1 MWSTI
6 FRTLLATRQSQVIAP
21 ARRVL
26 LQDVA
31 RYSNQRIA
39 VPLRSKKPKSS
50 KPTTQYFVDCRH
62 VRTIG
67 GKGGDGCVSFLRL
80 WCNENAGPD
89 GGDGGNGGH
98 VVLQATQD
106 VKDLNHI
113 TSLLR
118 ADDGEKGAT
127 KDCHGK
133 NANHTVVKVP
143 IGTIVRNPQGKVV
156 GDLSSEGM
164 MFVAARGGAGGKGN
178 HFFKSDLEQAPQVAE
193 FGATGEETAYTLEL
207 RSMAHIGFIGLPN
220 AGKSTLLRAISRAR
234 PKVAAYPFTTLKPHL
249 GMVQYDDYEQ
259 IAVADLPGLIEGSH
273 KNKGLGIQFLKH
285 AERCN
290 ALLFVIDA
298 SADEPWV
305 HYHTLLHE
313 LSMFSEELVTRPRFI
328 IANKVDLPEAER
340 NVELLAL
347 HVDVPVIPISAKMGT
362 NIAEMLHEIRII
374 YETSRTAR
382 EASEATAKEQEEGP
396 R

>member
-1 MWSTI
+1 M
-6 FRTLLATRQSQVIAP
+6 
-21 ARRVL
+21 
-26 LQDVA
+26 
-31 RYSNQRIA
+31 
-39 VPLRSKKPKSS
+39 RSKKPKSS

-340 NVELLAL
+340 NVELLAH

-382 EASEATAKEQEEGP
+382 EASEATAKDQEEGP

>member
-1 MWSTI
+1 MWSSI
-6 FRTLLATRQSQVIAP
+6 LRSFATRQIAP
-21 ARRVL
+21 ANRVL
-26 LQDVA
+26 LLDSA

-50 KPTTQYFVDCRH
+50 KPTTQYFVDCRQ
-62 VRTIG
+62 VRTVG
-67 GKGGDGCVSFLRL
+67 GNGGDGCVSFLRL

-106 VKDLNHI
+106 VKDFNHV

-156 GDLSSEGM
+156 GDLDSAGS

-178 HFFKSDLEQAPQVAE
+178 HFFKSDLEQSPQVAE
-193 FGATGEETAYTLEL
+193 FGATGEDMAYKLEL

-290 ALLFVIDA
+290 ALLFVVDA
-298 SADEPWV
+298 SADEPWQ
-305 HYHTLLHE
+305 HYHTLMHE
-313 LSMFSEELVTRPRFI
+313 LSMFSEELVTRPRYI
-328 IANKVDLPEAER
+328 IANKIDVPGADR
-340 NVELLAL
+340 NVELLAH
-347 HVDVPVIPISAKMGT
+347 HVDVPVIPISAKVGT
-362 NIAEMLHEIRII
+362 NISEMLHEIRII
-374 YETSRTAR
+374 YETNRRITEEQR
-382 EASEATAKEQEEGP
+382 ETEQ

>member
-290 ALLFVIDA
+290 ALLFVIDV

-340 NVELLAL
+340 NVELLAH

-382 EASEATAKEQEEGP
+382 EASETTAEEQKEGP

>member
-1 MWSTI
+1 MWGSI
-6 FRTLLATRQSQVIAP
+6 LRAFVVRQAPTRSFLSSGCVQ
-21 ARRVL
+21 
-26 LQDVA
+26 
-31 RYSNQRIA
+31 YSNQRMA

-50 KPTTQYFVDCRH
+50 KPTTQYFVDSRH
-62 VRTIG
+62 VRTVG
-67 GKGGDGCVSFLRL
+67 GNGGDGCVSFLRL

-98 VVLQATQD
+98 VILQATQD
-106 VKDLNHI
+106 VKDFNHI
-113 TSLLR
+113 TALLR
-118 ADDGEKGAT
+118 ADDGAKGAT

-143 IGTIVRNPQGKVV
+143 IGTIVKSTLGKVV
-156 GDLSSEGM
+156 GDLDAEGM

-178 HFFKSDLEQAPQVAE
+178 QFFKSDLEQAPQVAE

-207 RSMAHIGFIGLPN
+207 RSMAHVGFIGLPN

-234 PKVAAYPFTTLKPHL
+234 PKVAPYPFTTLKPHL

-298 SADEPWV
+298 STDEPWT

-313 LSMFSEELVTRPRFI
+313 LGMFSEELTMRPRII
-328 IANKVDLPEAER
+328 IANKIDLPEAEN
-340 NVELLAL
+340 NVELLAH
-347 HVDVPVIPISAKMGT
+347 HVDVPVLPVSAKIGT
-362 NIAEMLHEIRII
+362 NIAEMLQEIRII
-374 YETSRTAR
+374 YESSREHESPNNTN
-382 EASEATAKEQEEGP
+382 EEEQK

>member
-1 MWSTI
+1 MWSSI
-6 FRTLLATRQSQVIAP
+6 LRTFANRQSQTLLPVK
-21 ARRVL
+21 RVL
-26 LQDVA
+26 LVNVA
-31 RYSNQRIA
+31 QYSNQRVA

-50 KPTTQYFVDCRH
+50 KPTTQYFVDSRH
-62 VRTIG
+62 VRTVG
-67 GKGGDGCVSFLRL
+67 GNGGDGCVSFLRL

-98 VVLQATQD
+98 VVLQASQD

-118 ADDGEKGAT
+118 ADDGERGAT
-127 KDCHGK
+127 KDCHGR

-156 GDLSSEGM
+156 GDLDNEGM

-193 FGATGEETAYTLEL
+193 FGATGEETVYSLEL

-249 GMVQYDDYEQ
+249 GIVQYDDYEQ

-290 ALLFVIDA
+290 ALLFVVDA
-298 SADEPWV
+298 SADEPWI
-305 HYHTLLHE
+305 HYHTLMHE
-313 LSMFSEELVTRPRFI
+313 LSMFSEELVSRPRFI
-328 IANKVDLPEAER
+328 IANKIDLPGAER
-340 NVELLAL
+340 NVELLAH

-362 NIAEMLHEIRII
+362 NIAEMLHEIRVV
-374 YETSRTAR
+374 YESCR
-382 EASEATAKEQEEGP
+382 EQKEQRPEQTSTEK
-396 R
+396 